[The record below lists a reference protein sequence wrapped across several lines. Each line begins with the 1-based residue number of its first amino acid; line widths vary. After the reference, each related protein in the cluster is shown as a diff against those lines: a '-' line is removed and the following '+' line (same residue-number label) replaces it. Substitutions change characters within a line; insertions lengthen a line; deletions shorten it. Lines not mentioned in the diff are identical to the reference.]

1 MRVIKARR
9 KKSRRK
15 SRTKRSRTKRNILLM
30 AGRPKM
36 KRRRRKSISRKV
48 RRSVRRSSSGFKMD
62 IANILTTGAIAGVG
76 AVGTVFITN
85 SIAKLVGGMSQQTK
99 NILLVG
105 SAIAAG
111 YLLNKTQFK
120 KYAPAVTTGALVIA
134 MLEIAKTSFGTDL
147 LTVSGFGGNDSIA
160 EIVDNLDLSQ
170 VGYSNEGLL
179 GVYET
184 NGLGIIEGESVEEY
198 L

>member
-1 MRVIKARR
+1 
-9 KKSRRK
+9 
-15 SRTKRSRTKRNILLM
+15 
-30 AGRPKM
+30 M

-184 NGLGIIEGESVEEY
+184 DGLGIIEGESVEEY